1 MTSGLR
7 EALARGGLLLDGAM
21 GTELLARGLALG
33 ASSALWNESRPEAVS
48 EVHRAYLRAGAD
60 ALTTNTFVAS
70 GPALARSGAEVRA
83 EAINRRAVRLA
94 REAGA
99 RWVLGSVGPVR
110 GWVQERR
117 LSAREIAGAVRR
129 QAGAL
134 LAEGAD
140 AVAVETISDPEEL
153 VAAVRGAREAGA
165 EIVLATMAFREA
177 AGVFRTFAEAPMEE
191 AVGAMDASGADAVGA
206 NCALRPEAME
216 RLLAALRPR
225 VARPVVLRPNG
236 GEPGAYDVTPE
247 AFAASARR
255 MLRAGAAA
263 VGGCCGVGP
272 EHVARARRML
282 DDSGL
287 AESWKRGSADGPRTG

>member
-1 MTSGLR
+1 MKGGFG

-33 ASSALWNESRPEAVS
+33 ESSALWNESRPEVVL
-48 EVHRAYLRAGAD
+48 EVHRAYARVGAA
-60 ALTTNTFVAS
+60 ALTTNTFAAS
-70 GPALARSGAEVRA
+70 GPALARHGAEARL

-99 RWVLGSVGPVR
+99 PWTLGCVGPVR
-110 GWVQERR
+110 GWVEARR
-117 LSAREIAGAVRR
+117 LTDAEVAEAVRR
-129 QAGAL
+129 QAAAL

-140 AVAVETISDPEEL
+140 AVAIETISDPEEL

-165 EIVLATMAFREA
+165 GLVLATMAFRET
-177 AGVFRTFAEAPMEE
+177 AGAFRTFADASLEE
-191 AVGAMDASGADAVGA
+191 AAGAMDASGADAVGA

-216 RLLAALRPR
+216 RLLTALRPR
-225 VARPVVLRPNG
+225 VRAPMLLRPNG

-247 AFAASARR
+247 AFAASVPR

-287 AESWKRGSADGPRTG
+287 AESRKRGSADDPRTG